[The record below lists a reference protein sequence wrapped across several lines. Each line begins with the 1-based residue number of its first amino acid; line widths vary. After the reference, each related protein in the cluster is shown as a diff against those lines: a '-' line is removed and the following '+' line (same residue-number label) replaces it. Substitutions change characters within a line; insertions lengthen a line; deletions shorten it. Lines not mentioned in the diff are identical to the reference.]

1 MVENHIQLY
10 VNYFACVLLLCMVGC
25 FMRSTRTQ
33 DQSKL
38 WRKKHTHTH
47 ISRISFELRA
57 WILLISMKLSVQF
70 SMRFFCSFVFFS
82 EQHPSCFARLVPLDF
97 KSTSFSLWYFI
108 VAVHFDKC
116 ELCSHVYIHP
126 NIHIRSVNGS
136 KAHLSRVTKI
146 IIKLKQCA
154 KIFKPNPNIQC
165 ETIKRRST
173 NLVTT
178 IFTFETKSKRLTPD
192 RSKITEK
199 QQ

>member
-1 MVENHIQLY
+1 
-10 VNYFACVLLLCMVGC
+10 
-25 FMRSTRTQ
+25 
-33 DQSKL
+33 
-38 WRKKHTHTH
+38 
-47 ISRISFELRA
+47 
-57 WILLISMKLSVQF
+57 MKLSVQF
-70 SMRFFCSFVFFS
+70 SMSFFSSS

-97 KSTSFSLWYFI
+97 KSTSFSLWNFI